1 MPAQRLVIKFGG
13 TSVGSGQAI
22 ASAAGIAADLRRA
35 GHPVVVV
42 TSAMSGVTD
51 ALLGGAAAAVR
62 GERVHVRE
70 LAETLRAKHHAAA
83 GELALTD
90 GERAV
95 VLDPIDGRL
104 TEFAMLC
111 DALAVLGDA
120 SPRALDAVSSLGERM
135 SVHLLAGALR
145 KLGHTCGADRCGG
158 NRTHRQRV
166 PVGRARL
173 ARDSPAHTGDAGAYA
188 HRGHRAGHHRLHRRH
203 RGRRRDDAGPR
214 WQRLQRRHHR
224 RRHGRG
230 RGVDLHGR
238 GRCHDGRSRAS

>member
-1 MPAQRLVIKFGG
+1 LTVGHALERARLHTTPAQFVTEHVRPAMPAQRLIIKFGG

-22 ASAAGIAADLRRA
+22 ATAAGIAADLRRA

-62 GERVHVRE
+62 GERIHVRD
-70 LAETLRAKHHAAA
+70 LIETLRTKHHTAA
-83 GELALTD
+83 GELGLSSA
-90 GERAV
+90 ERTV

-145 KLGHTCGADRCGG
+145 TIGTPAVPFLGWER
-158 NRTHRQRV
+158 
-166 PVGRARL
+166 PVCL
-173 ARDSPAHTGDAGAYA
+173 ST
-188 HRGHRAGHHRLHRRH
+188 
-203 RGRRRDDAGPR
+203 
-214 WQRLQRRHHR
+214 QRRSSAR
-224 RRHGRG
+224 TMPSNRPR
-230 RGVDLHGR
+230 LT
-238 GRCHDGRSRAS
+238 RSRHAG